1 MLHSTHAIIIVTR
14 PILTSR
20 FLFIYQVVKI
30 GISLAVS
37 VIPEGLV
44 AVVTITMAL
53 GVQRMSQKKVI
64 VRNLPVVEG
73 LGSVTSVCF
82 V

>member
-1 MLHSTHAIIIVTR
+1 M
-14 PILTSR
+14 
-20 FLFIYQVVKI
+20 VKI